1 MRIQALQQEL
11 AKAGLDAALV
21 TGPTQIGY
29 LTSAFIFPHERFFA
43 LYVPQAGEAV
53 VFGPALE
60 SGRLGGI
67 GLPFVSVE
75 DGVRPRDVLAGR
87 IGNGGRLGVERSHMT
102 LAWALDVAHAAG
114 LGVEQLA
121 DVSEMLSDLRV
132 CKDQDE
138 AAALRESARRLDK
151 ATAYAKSLIREGVSE
166 RQMAAAIE
174 GYMRDEL
181 GGEPGF
187 DSIVLFGE
195 RSALPHGG
203 PTDRVLRRG
212 EIVLVD
218 IGLRYQGYV
227 SDTTRTFFFGEPQA
241 ELRRIYGVVAEAAR
255 RGRAAVRPGAEMG
268 ALDLAARA
276 HIADMGYGERFPHR
290 VGHGLGL
297 EAHEEPFLLP
307 GRTDPLKPGMC
318 LTIEPGIYLPGQGGV
333 RIEDDVLVTE
343 DGGEVLTGYPRELQ
357 VVEP

>member
-1 MRIQALQQEL
+1 LRIEALQQEL

-43 LYVPQAGEAV
+43 LYVPRRGESV

-60 SGRLGGI
+60 SGRLGGV
-67 GLPFVSVE
+67 GLPFVAVE
-75 DGVRPRDVLAGR
+75 DGVAPRDVLSGR
-87 IGNGGRLGVERSHMT
+87 IGRGGRLGVERSHMT
-102 LAWALDVAHAAG
+102 LGWALDVAQAAG
-114 LGVEQLA
+114 TEVERLE
-121 DVSEMLSDLRV
+121 DVSSALAHLRA
-132 CKDQDE
+132 CKDPAE
-138 AAALRESARRLDK
+138 AEALRESARRLDR
-151 ATAYAKSLIREGVSE
+151 ATAYARGLIREGVSE

-174 GYMRDEL
+174 TYMRDEL
-181 GGEPGF
+181 GGDPGF

-227 SDTTRTFFFGEPQA
+227 SDTTRTFFFGEPQP
-241 ELRRIYGVVAEAAR
+241 ELRRIYAVVAEAAS
-255 RGRAAVRPGAEMG
+255 RGRAAARAGAAMG
-268 ALDLAARA
+268 ALDAAAREY
-276 HIADMGYGERFPHR
+276 IAAQGYGERFPHR

-307 GRTDPLKPGMC
+307 GRGDPLLAGMC
-318 LTIEPGIYLPGQGGV
+318 LTIEPGVYVTGLGGV
-333 RIEDDVLVTE
+333 RIEDDLLVTA
-343 DGGEVLTGYPRELQ
+343 DGAEVLTAYPRELQ
-357 VVEP
+357 VVQP

>member
-1 MRIQALQQEL
+1 MRIHALQQEL

-29 LTSAFIFPHERFFA
+29 LTSAFVFPHERFFA
-43 LYVPQAGEAV
+43 LYVPRDGDAII
-53 VFGPALE
+53 FGPALE

-75 DGVRPRDVLAGR
+75 DGVRPRVVLEGR
-87 IGNGGRLGVERSHMT
+87 ITAGGRLGVERSHIT
-102 LAWALDVAHAAG
+102 LSWALDVAAAAG
-114 LGVEQLA
+114 LE
-121 DVSEMLSDLRV
+121 VSGLEDITGMLGDLRV
-132 CKDQDE
+132 CKDRE
-138 AAALRESARRLDK
+138 EVAALRESGRRLDK
-151 ATAYAKSLIREGVSE
+151 ATAYAKSLIREGISE

-203 PTDRVLRRG
+203 PTDRVLKRG

-218 IGLRYQGYV
+218 IGLRYEGYV
-227 SDTTRTFFFGEPQA
+227 SDTTRTFFFGEPA
-241 ELRRIYGVVAEAAR
+241 PELRRIYEVVAEAAR
-255 RGRAAVRPGAEMG
+255 RGRAAVRPGAAMG
-268 ALDLAARA
+268 SLDHVARE
-276 HIADMGYGERFPHR
+276 HIAASGYGDRFPHR

-297 EAHEEPFLLP
+297 EAHEEPYLLP
-307 GRTDPLKPGMC
+307 GRADPLKAGMC
-318 LTIEPGIYLPGQGGV
+318 LTIEPGIYLPAKGGV

-343 DGGEVLTGYPRELQ
+343 DGGEVLTSYPRELQ